1 MAGGCPYCGSSSKYP
16 GDMESWFCLS
26 CKREYPTLAFRCG
39 HPDCG
44 EFVFGDDSHCERH
57 ASAEAAGYRLSLV
70 EREQFDAILPFLD
83 KFEESGFSEA
93 VEIDFVQILYAND
106 WVTPEV
112 DWVQWQD
119 VAVEYVDLPEKINSA
134 DVVTIKKLFTTHVRK
149 DRFCEGHLNEMF
161 KNGHIVA
168 LLRRLKEIRETTPDT
183 TEERNEVRRAKT
195 LKVQLEALR
204 GRR

>member
-1 MAGGCPYCGSSSKYP
+1 MTRSTFYFLLVTFVVSGPFGLFDGNHTATLIAQ
-16 GDMESWFCLS
+16 DESEFIQLLDIRTRDNRLHVTPRVF
-26 CKREYPTLAFRCG
+26 REWHRLAVDEG
-39 HPDCG
+39 NAQAQYNIG
-44 EFVFGDDSHCERH
+44 LAWVSGQALQEEENNGFVGVTR
-57 ASAEAAGYRLSLV
+57 
-70 EREQFDAILPFLD
+70 
-83 KFEESGFSEA
+83 
-93 VEIDFVQILYAND
+93 AND

-119 VAVEYVDLPEKINSA
+119 VAVEYVDLPDKINSA

-149 DRFCEGHLNEMF
+149 DRFCEGHLAAMF

-195 LKVQLEALR
+195 LKAQLEALR
-204 GRR
+204 ERC